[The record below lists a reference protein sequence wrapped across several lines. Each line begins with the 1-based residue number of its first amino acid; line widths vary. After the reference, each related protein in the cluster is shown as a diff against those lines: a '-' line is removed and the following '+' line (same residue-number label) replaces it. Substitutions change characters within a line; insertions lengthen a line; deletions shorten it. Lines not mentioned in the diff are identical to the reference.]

1 MDKIDLLM
9 LGHFAR
15 DELIV
20 DGRGEVS
27 SGGGVYYGSIALRN
41 LGVSVAVVT
50 KLHADDFWRLGE
62 LQEAGVQVYANPA
75 PQTSGI
81 ANYYNSRDM
90 ERRICKPLG
99 FAGKFSLDE
108 IPPIPAR
115 TYAITPI
122 IAGEVDLDLIKALA
136 RRAPLALDV
145 QGFVRVRRDD
155 DLLFEEWL
163 EMKEG
168 LSYITYLKVD
178 RAEAEL
184 LTGLTNMKLAAEKLA
199 SYGPKEIIV
208 TQSSGI
214 TAYADGSI
222 YQAAFNPRSLDG
234 RTGRGDTSFS
244 VYLGMRLSTTPQQAC
259 RIAAAVT
266 SMKQERPGPW
276 RGNLQD
282 VERWLST

>member
-81 ANYYNSRDM
+81 ANYYDSRDM